1 MIVTFQ
7 KIDLIS
13 FIFSAIMYI
22 YIIIDA
28 VLFRDNRDLISFLLT
43 NFSVFSVS
51 LAVFWS
57 VDLSSRKS
65 ESREPSG
72 VDDLAPYI
80 SSSHWRNIILGAA
93 FVGPFIIILLFQ
105 FIKSSN
111 YERNYYSGI
120 SVLVALSAKNYLI
133 RLSNNK

>member
-1 MIVTFQ
+1 MTFQ